1 MKKKKIWI
9 IVVIVLI
16 LIIGIMFIINRINS
30 IKVIDEE
37 GKIYYVNE
45 GDKVD
50 LLDCYLEIISIEDN
64 QVIVK
69 INGNLKTCDYNT
81 EIPIYVDDKNESIGL
96 YITSFAPIQYITFEK

>member
-9 IVVIVLI
+9 IVVSVLI
-16 LIIGIMFIINRINS
+16 LIIGIIFIINRINS

-45 GDKVD
+45 GDKVN
-50 LLDCYLEIISIEDN
+50 LLNCHLEIISIEDN

-81 EIPIYVDDKNESIGL
+81 EIPIYLNNESRGL
-96 YITSFAPIQYITFEK
+96 YITNFAPMQSIVFEK